1 MTLKRKELPINLLN
15 PMTFWDVE
23 LNALDKLMDKD
34 FILVRVLERGRDAE
48 IQYIESLYSQQDITA
63 ALEKTKGVSKRTL
76 NFYKNITL

>member
-1 MTLKRKELPINLLN
+1 
-15 PMTFWDVE
+15 MTFWDVE